1 MVMECALE
9 AGAEPCRL
17 LRTRRAG
24 GRGTRL
30 RCAVA
35 AVRGGR
41 APGLLAPAAAAERE
55 DEEARGGGDETQAE
69 RRPSGRGGAPLLC
82 RPNPSACGGLFFLFG
97 PGQNPGGP
105 RTPRPCDGP
114 MDVHRGYSI
123 HAGFLEAVDCL
134 GQLLAEAAFE
144 KSCSWDKLPQTGPK
158 LVDGDF
164 GGDDAVRTSA
174 ASDFAEDNMEGEA
187 CGHRQ
192 EPIHPGGGNF
202 SARRG
207 KGRG

>member
-30 RCAVA
+30 RICNY
-35 AVRGGR
+35 RF
-41 APGLLAPAAAAERE
+41 
-55 DEEARGGGDETQAE
+55 
-69 RRPSGRGGAPLLC
+69 S
-82 RPNPSACGGLFFLFG
+82 
-97 PGQNPGGP
+97 
-105 RTPRPCDGP
+105 
-114 MDVHRGYSI
+114 
-123 HAGFLEAVDCL
+123 EAVDCL